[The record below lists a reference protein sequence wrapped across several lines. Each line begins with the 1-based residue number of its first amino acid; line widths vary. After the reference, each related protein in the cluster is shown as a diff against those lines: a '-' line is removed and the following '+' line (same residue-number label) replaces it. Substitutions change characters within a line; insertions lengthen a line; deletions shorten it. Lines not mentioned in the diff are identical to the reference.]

1 MEARGLAVI
10 IFIMIAT
17 DFHGPAGPGG
27 RKPAS
32 DRPTPKRSRRRLAP
46 SRP

>member
-17 DFHGPAGPGG
+17 DCPGPAGPGG
-27 RKPAS
+27 RKPTS
-32 DRPTPKRSRRRLAP
+32 D
-46 SRP
+46 

>member
-17 DFHGPAGPGG
+17 DFQGPAGPDG
-27 RKPAS
+27 RKPTS
-32 DRPTPKRSRRRLAP
+32 D
-46 SRP
+46 